1 MKKILI
7 VKYTPRHERSRTN
20 ILLDYYIEKKTKN
33 ANVEILDLEENIPEF
48 FSSETLEIYY
58 KRNYGWIE
66 LTQEEKELIKKFDD
80 YTAQFKNADEVVFA
94 YPMFN
99 FWMPAII
106 KAYIDMILQKWET
119 WDMTSEWYVGLQ
131 KDKRIVLIT
140 SSAWKYLW
148 TDLDSFEHN
157 IKLFRVYEWFI
168 WSKLEVIDAGWI
180 AYDEENVLNKAKAE
194 IDLL

>member
-1 MKKILI
+1 MSWIN
-7 VKYTPRHERSRTN
+7 S
-20 ILLDYYIEKKTKN
+20 
-33 ANVEILDLEENIPEF
+33 
-48 FSSETLEIYY
+48 
-58 KRNYGWIE
+58 KRNYGWVE
-66 LTQEEKELIKKFDD
+66 LTQEETELIKKFDD

-119 WDMTSEWYVGLQ
+119 WDMTSEWYVWLQ

-140 SSAWKYLW
+140 SSASKYIW

-168 WSKLEVIDAGWI
+168 WSKLEVIDAGGI